1 MHLPT
6 IIQETSNL
14 DARRLALKA
23 MVVQSEIDGLILSR
37 ANCRVYRDN
46 PEQFGMDMAS
56 LQGKYDFYVG
66 CLKTSHGE
74 KI

>member
-6 IIQETSNL
+6 VIQETSNP

-23 MVVQSEIDGLILSR
+23 MAIESEMNGLILSR
-37 ANCRVYRDN
+37 ANCRVYREN
-46 PEQFGMDMAS
+46 PEQFGLDMAS

-74 KI
+74 TI